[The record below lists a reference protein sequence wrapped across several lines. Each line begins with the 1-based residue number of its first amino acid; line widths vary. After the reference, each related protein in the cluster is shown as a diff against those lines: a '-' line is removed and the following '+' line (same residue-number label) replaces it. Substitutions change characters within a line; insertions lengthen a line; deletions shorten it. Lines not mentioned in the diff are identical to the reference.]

1 MEVDVVVQTIVTI
14 MQSFLKMVVVS
25 DALSIPEDLET
36 EEPVQMNAEQMKLF
50 FTMADAKLVKIIQ
63 ERYRMGERV
72 GTPVVHVRK

>member
-1 MEVDVVVQTIVTI
+1 MVQTIVTI